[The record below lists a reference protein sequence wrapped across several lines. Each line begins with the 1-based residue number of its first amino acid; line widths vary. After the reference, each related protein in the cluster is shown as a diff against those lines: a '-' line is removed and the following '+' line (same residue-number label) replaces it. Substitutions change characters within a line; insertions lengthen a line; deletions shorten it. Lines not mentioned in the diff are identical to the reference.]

1 MRARL
6 LAICLALVPALA
18 GAQPA
23 PTCAGYTPEA
33 RPQNTFPQDV
43 GRSLDRI
50 TEEGWIE
57 VALYE
62 DFPPWSFM
70 GPDGP
75 EGIDVDLARLIGD
88 ELGVETRLR
97 LVQAGET
104 LDQDML
110 NYVYRGAAVDGRVSN
125 VFMHAPYDVD
135 LSCRMDQVVFTGIYA
150 EESLAIAYS
159 LAEYPDK
166 GPVPAYFRYDRVGV
180 ENDSISD
187 FYLTGLVG
195 AAGDKVRR
203 YPSTSAAVEALAAG
217 EVMAVMAP
225 ITELEGLAGDGI
237 GIHSP
242 PLLGLERASWTIG
255 VAVSTQHR
263 PLGYEVDAIIGRAVE
278 DGRLAAIYARHGATY
293 RPGLR

>member
-1 MRARL
+1 MRATL
-6 LAICLALVPALA
+6 LALILALAPSVAA
-18 GAQPA
+18 AQPA
-23 PTCAGYTPEA
+23 PTCAGYVPQL

-50 TEEGWIE
+50 VEEGWIE
-57 VALYE
+57 IALYE
-62 DFPPWSFM
+62 NFPPWSQGGEA
-70 GPDGP
+70 GPV
-75 EGIDVDLARLIGD
+75 GIDVDLARLIAE
-88 ELGVETRLR
+88 ELGVEARLR

-110 NYVYRGAAVDGRVSN
+110 NYVTRGAVVDGHVSN
-125 VFMHAPYDVD
+125 LFLHAPYDVD

-150 EESLAIAYS
+150 QESLAIAYA

-166 GPVPAYFRYDRVGV
+166 GPVPAYFRYDTVGV

-187 FYLTGLVG
+187 FYLTGVIG
-195 AAGDKVRR
+195 AAADKIRR
-203 YPSTSAAVEALAAG
+203 FPSTAAAMGALAGG

-225 ITELEGLAGDGI
+225 ITELEGLSAPGI
-237 GIHSP
+237 GLHSP
-242 PLLGLERASWTIG
+242 PLLGLERSSWTIG

-263 PLGYEVDAIIGRAVE
+263 PLAYEVDAIIGRAVE